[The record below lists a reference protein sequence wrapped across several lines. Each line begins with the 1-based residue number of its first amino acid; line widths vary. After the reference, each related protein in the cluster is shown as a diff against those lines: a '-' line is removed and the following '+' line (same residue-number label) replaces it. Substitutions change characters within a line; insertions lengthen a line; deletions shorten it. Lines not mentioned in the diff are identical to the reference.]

1 MLFRSDRI
9 PERPRGER
17 SELHGVIA
25 LDALLGPELQAN
37 GRIVAGVRDPPM
49 QRKELL
55 GADKDSL
62 QLEQACWQTCLSK
75 DRVRR
80 KAEFFQLSR
89 QRRRNSESVAH
100 GFADS
105 ITLFVSLTS
114 IFGTDR
120 R

>member
-1 MLFRSDRI
+1 
-9 PERPRGER
+9 
-17 SELHGVIA
+17 
-25 LDALLGPELQAN
+25 
-37 GRIVAGVRDPPM
+37 M